1 MPEWKNLTWDQSTWG
16 DPPSVQTQVLQETLG
31 GHMPWSETQYQTG
44 ERRSF
49 IRVYAL
55 DDATSRKPIVEII
68 GIDPSSSL
76 SKQIRDGIVE
86 EQKLSLSISDPT
98 LAEYYLHGAGRSYL
112 QEFSY
117 IKVEQTIKTASN
129 EVVLPIGIFR
139 ISSIPHSSD
148 DGSGVAIT
156 WEAEDWLASVLRTPF
171 ADGENP
177 YATLVSY
184 VEGSIDVNSL
194 PPGNVF
200 GFEILPQGMSPERL
214 AQGNAIFSE
223 ESHWY
228 HNFFGY
234 IWHFMMNITNEHFIV
249 DRSVINAAKSA
260 SKIKVASPALL
271 GLEMPSA
278 RGLLSEGP
286 GESSSNGSG
295 GGSIAGMM
303 EYGSRGTPEEK
314 FGILAFPEGPSRIS
328 YLKDIMTHDGT
339 LSSHS
344 GVRGTYFIYDANG
357 ELHWRSWGEIDE
369 SGLSFI
375 CGGDAKGKISLP
387 VERIETSISEPQY
400 NHFVVEGVGIGFTK
414 TGGYTNTIDGL
425 IPVEV
430 LRPPEGSG
438 LGVYGELHGGFTWS
452 EASTL
457 SKPFTP
463 FIEVPPGG
471 LDYTFPFMEN
481 YGGEAGG
488 GTRPFNPAF
497 TVAPDGSEI
506 GAAFYGNTMADPLET
521 GADSLGQLPVIE
533 VSRNNSGA
541 TYHFDN
547 ETDVSYYIIGWSLI
561 GTVWAPTSLWDEPDQ
576 ADFTDEI
583 KWDSAVQH
591 YDSTQPSNLSVNGNF
606 NSSWYTYPGLRDR
619 SLHIYMGEDHDYLV
633 MPVNIIEQPP
643 DPRVLR
649 AEYLTLFQQRLES
662 AYKYFCGSAFQLT
675 LSLDSALGLGE
686 LGKSIRVQYPPE
698 GINGH
703 FQLMS
708 VNMPFDQQAQSWT
721 LQWLEDA

>member
-1 MPEWKNLTWDQSTWG
+1 MPEWKNLIWDQSTWG
-16 DPPSVQTQVLQETLG
+16 DPPSVQTQVLQEVLG
-31 GHMPWSETQYQTG
+31 GHMPWSANQFQAG
-44 ERRSF
+44 ERQSF

-55 DDATSRKPIVEII
+55 DNEIDRNVIVEIT

-86 EQKLSLSISDPT
+86 EQKLSLSVSDPT
-98 LAEYYLHGAGRSYL
+98 LAEYYLHGAGRNYL

-117 IKVEQTIKTASN
+117 IKVEQTVKTASN

-156 WEAEDWLASVLRTPF
+156 WEAEDWLASALRTPF
-171 ADGENP
+171 ADGQNP
-177 YATLVSY
+177 YTILVSNF
-184 VEGSIDVNSL
+184 EGKIDINTL
-194 PPGNVF
+194 PPNYLL
-200 GFEILPQGMSPERL
+200 GFALMPQGVSPERL
-214 AQGNAIFSE
+214 ALGNAIFSE

-234 IWHFMMNITNEHFIV
+234 IWNFMMDLTKEHFVV
-249 DRSVINAAKSA
+249 DRSIVQAAKNS
-260 SKIKVASPALL
+260 SKIKVASPELL
-271 GLEMPSA
+271 GFTMQQVA
-278 RGLLSEGP
+278 RAGG
-286 GESSSNGSG
+286 GESPSDGT
-295 GGSIAGMM
+295 GGSIRSMV
-303 EYGSRGTPEEK
+303 EDSSVGTPAEH
-314 FGILAFPEGPSRIS
+314 FSILAFPEGPSAIG
-328 YLKDIMTHDGT
+328 YLKDLITHDGP

-344 GVRGTYFIYDANG
+344 GVKGTYFIYDADG
-357 ELHWRSWGEIDE
+357 ELHWRSWTEISD
-369 SGLSFI
+369 SGLAFI

-400 NHFVVEGVGIGFTK
+400 NHFVVEGPGIVFAK
-414 TGGYTNTIDGL
+414 TISYTNTIDGA
-425 IPVEV
+425 IPIEV

-438 LGVYGELHGGFTWS
+438 LSVYGELHSGFAWS
-452 EASTL
+452 EGSTL

-497 TVAPDGSEI
+497 TVAPEGSEI
-506 GAAFYGNTMADPLET
+506 GAAFYGNTMIDPLDNDAE
-521 GADSLGQLPVIE
+521 SLGQLPVIE

-547 ETDVSYYIIGWSLI
+547 ESDISYYIIGWSLI
-561 GTVWAPTSLWDEPDQ
+561 GTVWAPNSLWTEPGQ
-576 ADFTDEI
+576 ADFVHEE
-583 KWDSAVQH
+583 KWDNAISH
-591 YDSTQPSNLSVNGNF
+591 YDNVTPSSLSIDGMF
-606 NSSWYTYPGLRDR
+606 NSSWYTFPGLRVRSIHISMYDDR
-619 SLHIYMGEDHDYLV
+619 DYLV
-633 MPVNIIEQPP
+633 MPANVIEQPP

-649 AEYLTLFQQRLES
+649 AEYQTLAQQRLES
-662 AYKYFCGSAFQLT
+662 SYKYFCGSAFQLT
-675 LSLDSALGLGE
+675 LSLDSALGLNE